1 MTIFSTVAF
10 TKLKSIDKMKNVRK
24 YLLLPIAILILHAG
38 LAKAQVPYACITKGA
53 TLEYAIY
60 NETDELQGYTRQVVK
75 EVSDLSNGSYDLRVE
90 NSKIKKPGQ
99 KKSGDDAYVTISE
112 IREGCVQAY
121 PNDMDGAV
129 NIIEGTN
136 VLQLPAKLA
145 VGYQLPIGDVRLDAS
160 GMAAVAM
167 VTENEIIG
175 REETTT
181 PAGTFKCYVLKQTIS
196 TTVMGFGSTTTT
208 KSWYSRGVGI
218 VKTET
223 MMAGRLVQRM
233 ELVNFNKEA
242 TNKK

>member
-1 MTIFSTVAF
+1 MK
-10 TKLKSIDKMKNVRK
+10 KLRK
-24 YLLLPIAILILHAG
+24 YFLLPLAIFMLHVG
-38 LAKAQVPYACITKGA
+38 LANAQVPYACVTKGA
-53 TLEYAIY
+53 TLDYAIY
-60 NETDELQGYTRQVVK
+60 DESDALREYTRQVVK

-99 KKSGDDAYVTISE
+99 KKSGDNAYVTISE

-121 PNDMDGAV
+121 PNDTDGAV
-129 NIIEGTN
+129 NIIEGTD

-175 REETTT
+175 REEATT

-233 ELVNFNKEA
+233 ELVNFNKEPIS
-242 TNKK
+242 KK

>member
-1 MTIFSTVAF
+1 
-10 TKLKSIDKMKNVRK
+10 MKRLRK
-24 YLLLPIAILILHAG
+24 YFLLPLAIFMLHVG
-38 LAKAQVPYACITKGA
+38 LANAQVPYACVTKGA
-53 TLEYAIY
+53 TLDYAIY
-60 NETDELQGYTRQVVK
+60 DESDALREYTRQVVK

-99 KKSGDDAYVTISE
+99 KKSGDNAYVTISE

-121 PNDMDGAV
+121 PNDTDGAV
-129 NIIEGTN
+129 NIIEGTD

-175 REETTT
+175 REEATT

-233 ELVNFNKEA
+233 ELVNFNKEPIS
-242 TNKK
+242 KK

>member
-1 MTIFSTVAF
+1 MRI
-10 TKLKSIDKMKNVRK
+10 N
-24 YLLLPIAILILHAG
+24 
-38 LAKAQVPYACITKGA
+38 
-53 TLEYAIY
+53 
-60 NETDELQGYTRQVVK
+60 
-75 EVSDLSNGSYDLRVE
+75 SD
-90 NSKIKKPGQ
+90 
-99 KKSGDDAYVTISE
+99 T
-112 IREGCVQAY
+112 
-121 PNDMDGAV
+121 DGAV
-129 NIIEGTN
+129 NIIEGTD

-175 REETTT
+175 REEATT

-233 ELVNFNKEA
+233 EHNQELTFDDWD
-242 TNKK
+242 

>member
-1 MTIFSTVAF
+1 
-10 TKLKSIDKMKNVRK
+10 MKRLRK
-24 YLLLPIAILILHAG
+24 CFLLPLAIFMLHVG
-38 LAKAQVPYACITKGA
+38 LANAQVPYACVTKGA
-53 TLEYAIY
+53 TLDYAIY
-60 NETDELQGYTRQVVK
+60 DESDALREYTRQVVK

-99 KKSGDDAYVTISE
+99 KKSGDNAYVTISE

-121 PNDMDGAV
+121 PNDTDGAV
-129 NIIEGTN
+129 NIIEGTD

-175 REETTT
+175 REEATT

-233 ELVNFNKEA
+233 ELVNFNKEPIS
-242 TNKK
+242 KK